1 MFLRSTPRKKDGK
14 EHRYWSIVEN
24 ARVAGGRV
32 VQRHVL
38 YLGEINSSQ
47 EAAWRKGIEVFEDGA
62 MAPRTL
68 ALFPE
73 DRCAIESADASIIRL
88 RLSQLRLCRP
98 RQWGACWLVLTLW
111 RELGLDRFW
120 SERLP
125 CSRKGTRWDQV
136 LFVLVAYRWIS
147 PGSEWRLH
155 REWFDRTALP
165 DLLGIDRT
173 AADIHT
179 LYECHDRLLEHKT
192 ALFDHLVGRWRD
204 LFNVTFDVLLYDLT
218 STYFE
223 CDPPRD
229 DDAKRRYG
237 YSRDKRSD
245 CVQVVIALV
254 VTPEGFPLAYEVLP
268 GNTADCTTLKD
279 FLGKIER
286 QYGKARRIWVMD
298 RGVPTEAVLESMRAS
313 DPPVQY
319 VVGTPKGRLNKLE
332 QELITRPWHQAR
344 EGVQVKLLPQD
355 KELYV
360 YAHSEDRV
368 AKERSM
374 RMRQLKWLW
383 ARLQQ
388 LQEMTLTR
396 EQLLMKL
403 GAAQHA
409 ASAAWRLVQVDVDDT
424 AGTFMFRLNKDKLK
438 QVRRREGRYLLRTNL
453 TDTDPVQLWNF
464 YLQLVAVEEAFKNLK
479 GDLALR
485 PIYHQLD
492 HRIEAHIFIAFL
504 AYSLH
509 ITLGRKLHAL
519 APGLTARSA
528 LEKFAAVQMIDVHI
542 PTTDGREIQLT
553 RHTQPEPELKLLLD
567 RLKLTLPEQPPPKI
581 TAVPVT
587 AATPA

>member
-47 EAAWRKGIEVFEDGA
+47 EAAWRKCIEVFEDGA
-62 MAPRTL
+62 VAPRTL

-73 DRCAIESADASIIRL
+73 DRCAVESADASIIRL

-120 SERLP
+120 SEHLP

-179 LYECHDRLLEHKT
+179 LYACHDRLLEHKT

-355 KELYV
+355 NELYV

-374 RMRQLKWLW
+374 RKRQLKWLW
-383 ARLQQ
+383 VRLAQ
-388 LQEMTLTR
+388 LKDMTLTR

-403 GAAQHA
+403 GAAQHQA
-409 ASAAWRLVQVDVDDT
+409 PAAWRLVQVDVDNT
-424 AGTFMFRLNKDKLK
+424 TGTFAYRLNKDKLRH
-438 QVRRREGRYLLRTNL
+438 VRRREGRYLLRTNL

-581 TAVPVT
+581 AAAQAST
-587 AATPA
+587 ATPL